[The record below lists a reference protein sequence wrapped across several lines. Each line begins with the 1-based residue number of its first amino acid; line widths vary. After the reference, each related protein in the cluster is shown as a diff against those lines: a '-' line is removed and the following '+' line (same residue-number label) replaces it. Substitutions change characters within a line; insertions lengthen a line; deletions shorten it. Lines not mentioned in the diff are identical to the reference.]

1 MNRHRFC
8 RSNSVLAIGLLF
20 TVFLVLSGCA
30 AKGEHQ
36 GGDGGFFSWFKK
48 AAQPKPLDNE
58 VALTREAMNYF
69 QRGRYLLAE
78 ELFQKIRDR
87 YPFSPYAT
95 LAELRLADCKF
106 YLHRYEEA
114 IPLYEEFEK
123 LHPTNEA
130 IPYVIFQESSCYYK
144 LMAPP
149 DRDQTFTKKLIETCE
164 RLLKR
169 YPDSPFSYEARK
181 RIAKARAVLARHELV
196 VAKWYL
202 RTHQIPQAINRLET
216 ILAMYPDT
224 PVKDDAER
232 LLSKAR
238 SRLTA
243 DDGGSSKGDRPW
255 WKRIL

>member
-8 RSNSVLAIGLLF
+8 WSNSALVVGLLF
-20 TVFLVLSGCA
+20 TVSLILSGCA
-30 AKGEHQ
+30 AKS
-36 GGDGGFFSWFKK
+36 GGQENNKGFFSWFKK

-58 VALTREAMNYF
+58 VALTKEAMNYF

-95 LAELRLADCKF
+95 VAELRLADCKF

-144 LMAPP
+144 LMEPP
-149 DRDQTFTKKLIETCE
+149 DRDQTFTKKLIDTCE

-181 RIAKARAVLARHELV
+181 RIAKARTVLAEHELV

-216 ILAMYPDT
+216 ILTKYPDT
-224 PVKDDAER
+224 SVKREAAR
-232 LLSKAR
+232 LLSRAR
-238 SRLTA
+238 SRLA
-243 DDGGSSKGDRPW
+243 KEEGGAEQGNRSW
-255 WKRIL
+255 WERIL